1 MKYLKY
7 EELLFIHSAII
18 DATGGL
24 HGVRDLGLL
33 LSIIEKPKLKFLGKE
48 IYRSV
53 FQKATVYLES
63 IAKYHPFVDGNKRT
77 AIAAALRFL
86 NLNSYNFDA
95 SDEEIENFILMVVEE
110 KLDIDMIAKWLKKHS
125 RKRKN

>member
-53 FQKATVYLES
+53 FQKAAVYLES

-77 AIAAALRFL
+77 AIADALRFL

-95 SDEEIENFILMVVEE
+95 PDEEIENFILMVVEE
-110 KLDIDMIAKWLKKHS
+110 KLDIDIIAKWLRKHS